1 MDNQYIKNP
10 CCILQD
16 NCQDKIF
23 GFGYFSNSKEIN
35 TQSGIVEFNDTPV
48 ITDIF
53 DIDNGYIKVKA
64 DGWYYIQYVLNIPS
78 EASISSN
85 FAIYNENSAIEGTII
100 NVNKKSTENS
110 LYYGAQTICKIDKDT
125 VISLKSDKDLYLKT
139 KKPYENC
146 VSLFILKLL

>member
-16 NCQDKIF
+16 YDQNKTF

-35 TQSGIVEFNDTPV
+35 SQNGLIEFNDIPV

-53 DIDNGYIKVKA
+53 DINDSYIKIKA
-64 DGWYYIQYVLNIPS
+64 DGWYYIQYILNIPP
-78 EASISSN
+78 EANISSN
-85 FAIYNENSAIEGTII
+85 FAIYNEDSAIEGTII
-100 NVNKKSTENS
+100 NINKKNTENS
-110 LYYGAQTICKIDKDT
+110 SYYGAQTICKIEKNT
-125 VISLKSDKDLYLKT
+125 VISLKSDKSLYLKT